1 MKFRVLNIA
10 FLVLTL
16 AGTCWSQTVDASIDH
31 GAAASH
37 VAPVLSALSH
47 SESVTTSEV
56 DQELMDHEI
65 LVQEHQAVES
75 TATVVEEETS
85 EHDAVA
91 TEHAAVGH
99 EVEENHEG
107 HHSSARQIVLPQT
120 DGKIPGFLFFIPFLP
135 LASFFFTFLFGK
147 QLGVRSHWVPI
158 VAVLISF
165 SCALKAFFMVK
176 AGHYVN
182 QDLYTWISSGD
193 TRVAV
198 GFLVDQLTSVMLI
211 VVTSVSSLVHIYSVG
226 YMKGEDGYYRF
237 YSYLSLFT
245 FSMLMLVLG
254 NNFMQ
259 LFFGW
264 EAVGLSS
271 YLLIGF
277 YYEKVSAA
285 TAGRKAFIVNRFGDF
300 GFILGLFL
308 IYVNFGS
315 LHYHEVFAHAH
326 QIVGQTFSIFG
337 MTFDLPTTIALL
349 LFCGA
354 IGKSAQIPLHVW
366 LPDAMEGPT
375 PVSALI
381 HAATMVTAGV
391 FLIARCNVLFE
402 LSPFALN
409 IVTILGATTCLFAAT
424 IALVQT
430 DIKRVVAYSTVSQL
444 AYMFIGCGVGAYSA
458 GVFHLFTHAFFKALL
473 FLGCGSIILG
483 MHHEQEVEYMG
494 GLKKY
499 MPITYWTFLLASLSI
514 SGVPGLSG
522 FFSKDE
528 ILLMAFNSPIGAGK
542 FAWFIG
548 TLVAFMTA
556 FYSFRLFFLIFHGE
570 FRGTQKQKDH
580 LKESPLVVTVPLML
594 LAVGAVFAGWLGV
607 PDILGG
613 ENHWASFLAPVL
625 GHPHVTVSRYAE
637 SLLMGTSILAGVFG
651 ILLAYYMY
659 ILRPE
664 LPGELVG
671 RLPKVYNLL
680 KNKYYI
686 DEIYINYL
694 VDPTLSFS
702 KKFILKVV
710 DLGIIE
716 NIVNGIP
723 RGIGGLSKKMRNLQ
737 DGQVSHYL
745 TWMGVSSLFILVW
758 MFTR

>member
-1 MKFRVLNIA
+1 MKLRLFPIIA
-10 FLVLTL
+10 LVTIL
-16 AGTCWSQTVDASIDH
+16 AAGCWLPDSAPAAEHHAVAAVQHSTTAHQAAPAAHHGVSDQEEH
-31 GAAASH
+31 GAGPAHGAH
-37 VAPVLSALSH
+37 GP
-47 SESVTTSEV
+47 
-56 DQELMDHEI
+56 
-65 LVQEHQAVES
+65 
-75 TATVVEEETS
+75 
-85 EHDAVA
+85 
-91 TEHAAVGH
+91 
-99 EVEENHEG
+99 
-107 HHSSARQIVLPQT
+107 QIVKPT
-120 DGKIPGFLFFIPFLP
+120 ENGSIPGFLLVIPFLP
-135 LASFFFTFLFGK
+135 LASFFFTFLLGK
-147 QLGVRSHWVPI
+147 QLGVRAHWVPI
-158 VAVLISF
+158 IAVLISLG
-165 SCALKAFFMVK
+165 CALKAFLMVK

-182 QDLYTWISSGD
+182 ADLYTWINSGN
-193 TRVAV
+193 TKVAV
-198 GFLVDQLTSVMLI
+198 GFLVDQLTVVMLI
-211 VVTSVSSLVHIYSVG
+211 VVTSISSLVHIYSVG

-285 TAGRKAFIVNRFGDF
+285 DAGKKAFIVNRFGDF

-308 IYVNFGS
+308 IFVNFGS
-315 LHYHEVFAHAH
+315 LDYYQVFSHA
-326 QIVGQTFSIFG
+326 QQLVGGTFSILG
-337 MTFDLPTTIALL
+337 MTFDLPTAIAILL
-349 LFCGA
+349 LCGA

-391 FLIARCNVLFE
+391 FLIARCNPLFE
-402 LSPFALN
+402 LSTFALN
-409 IVTILGATTCLFAAT
+409 VVTILGSVTCLFAAT

-444 AYMFIGCGVGAYSA
+444 AYMFIACGVGAYSA

-473 FLGCGSIILG
+473 FLGCGSVILG
-483 MHHEQEVEYMG
+483 MHHEQDVKYMG
-494 GLKKY
+494 GLKRY

-528 ILLMAFNSPIGAGK
+528 ILLMAFNSSIGAGK

-570 FRGTQKQKDH
+570 FRGTEKQKEH
-580 LKESPLVVTVPLML
+580 LKESPLVVTIPLML
-594 LAVGAVFAGWLGV
+594 LAVGAVAAGWFGI
-607 PDILGG
+607 PEILGG
-613 ENHWASFLAPVL
+613 ENHWAHFLGPVL
-625 GHPHVTVSRYAE
+625 GHPQVHLSGYGE
-637 SLLMGTSILAGVFG
+637 SMLMGTSVLAGGCG
-651 ILLAYYMY
+651 IFLAFYMY
-659 ILRPE
+659 LTRPE
-664 LPGELVG
+664 LPGKIVE
-671 RLPKVYNLL
+671 RLPRIYNLL
-680 KNKYYI
+680 LNKYFI
-686 DEIYINYL
+686 DEFYINRL
-694 VDPTLSFS
+694 VTPTLGFS
-702 KKFILKVV
+702 RQVLLKIV
-710 DLGIIE
+710 DIGIIE

-723 RGIGGLSKKMRNLQ
+723 RGIGRISVMFSKLQ
-737 DGQVSHYL
+737 DGLVSHYL
-745 TWMGVSSLFILVW
+745 AWMGSGALLIFIW